1 MKSKNYCTQRKVC
14 LHSNATSGFGADYF
28 IASLVAPGLP
38 IVPAK
43 IYSDEI

>member
-1 MKSKNYCTQRKVC
+1 MKSKNYCTQRKVS
-14 LHSNATSGFGADYF
+14 LHSNTTSGFGADYF